1 MDEIAAA
8 AAVSKQTVYKHFA
21 DKQRL
26 FEHVITN
33 DIEQAESASQPL
45 VSALRESDDL
55 ERDLRKF
62 ARQHIALV
70 TQPHIVQTRRL
81 IIGEADRFPDLA
93 GAWYERGPERGYA
106 TLAEEF
112 EALARLGRLRV
123 DDALMAAQHFNWL
136 VLSVALNRAMFLGA
150 HASMSRRELARFA
163 DGAVRA
169 HGRAAWWER
178 VCQIE

>member
-70 TQPHIVQTRRL
+70 TQPHLVQMRRL

-123 DDALMAAQHFNWL
+123 DRSEARR
-136 VLSVALNRAMFLGA
+136 VGKECVSTCR
-150 HASMSRRELARFA
+150 SRWSPY
-163 DGAVRA
+163 
-169 HGRAAWWER
+169 H
-178 VCQIE
+178 